1 MGESMMRNLA
11 AMLGLIALGVA
22 IVIGTWAAFGT
33 LGKKAPTGSSV
44 ASVEA
49 TPEQTKQGGQTTAG
63 ASVGQTVTTGSVS
76 WTITDAEQETEIS
89 RFTIPPHTEHGD
101 FVVLTFSVKNVSE
114 LPVTLDS
121 DQVTLVDS
129 EGNEFRAVA
138 DRNSAYV
145 VPERDIL
152 FNEQGLLKPGES
164 KEGEVNFEV
173 LPTSSGFQA
182 YLLDTAPHGSKGES
196 VDLGF

>member
-1 MGESMMRNLA
+1 MMRNLA
-11 AMLGLIALGVA
+11 AVLGLVALGVA
-22 IVIGTWAAFGT
+22 IVVGTWAAFGT
-33 LGKKAPTGSSV
+33 IGKKAPTGSSV
-44 ASVEA
+44 GSIEA

-63 ASVGQTVTTGSVS
+63 ASIGQNVTTGSIQ
-76 WTITDAEQETEIS
+76 WTITGAKQETELH

-101 FVVLTFSVKNVSE
+101 FVVLTFTAENLSQ
-114 LPVTLDS
+114 LPITLDS

-145 VPERDIL
+145 VPEKDIL
-152 FNEQGLLKPGES
+152 FNERSLLEPGES

-182 YLLDTAPHGSKGES
+182 YLQDTAPHGSKGES

>member
-1 MGESMMRNLA
+1 
-11 AMLGLIALGVA
+11 MLGLVALGVA
-22 IVIGTWAAFGT
+22 IVVGTWAAFGSI
-33 LGKKAPTGSSV
+33 GKKAPTGSSV
-44 ASVEA
+44 ESIEA

-63 ASVGQTVTTGSVS
+63 ASIGQTVTTGSIS
-76 WTITDAEQETEIS
+76 WTITGAKQETELH
-89 RFTIPPHTEHGD
+89 RFTIPAHTEPGD
-101 FVVLTFSVKNVSE
+101 FVVLTFTAENLSD
-114 LPVTLDS
+114 LPITLNS

-145 VPERDIL
+145 VPEKAIL
-152 FNEQGLLKPGES
+152 FNERSILEPGES

-182 YLLDTAPHGSKGES
+182 YLQDTAPHGSMGES